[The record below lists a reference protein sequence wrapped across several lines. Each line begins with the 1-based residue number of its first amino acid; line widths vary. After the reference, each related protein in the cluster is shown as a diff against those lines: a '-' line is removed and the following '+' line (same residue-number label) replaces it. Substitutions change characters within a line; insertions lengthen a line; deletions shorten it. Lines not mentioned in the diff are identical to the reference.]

1 MITTLDA
8 YRAFLR
14 EIDKHE
20 SPSCNVGTFVYHFNS
35 AIEEYTTNNY
45 ATLDVNQ
52 KSLDDM
58 RAILVLDDDLT
69 FTNGEADLPE
79 KYRHMLGLEAVL
91 KFINAVKGHV
101 VDSKI
106 TVYPKR
112 LRTNRNGY
120 VSVNAYHEP
129 SYKHSFFQILK
140 GKIRV
145 LGGTDTSVTTG
156 KISYLEIP
164 QTMYLNP
171 DTTQD
176 YDDPANNTV
185 LQFPLHVN
193 FEIIKHCRKIFLEN
207 TESPRYQSSLQ
218 ESVLRNE

>member
-1 MITTLDA
+1 MTTTLDA

-14 EIDKHE
+14 EIDEHE

-35 AIEEYTTNNY
+35 TIEEYTTNNY

-52 KSLDDM
+52 KTLDDM
-58 RAILVLDDDLT
+58 RAILVLDEALT
-69 FTNGEADLPE
+69 FANGEADLPE
-79 KYRHMLGLEAVL
+79 KYRHMLGLEAEL
-91 KFINAVKGHV
+91 KFTVAAKGYPI
-101 VDSKI
+101 DSTI
-106 TVYPKR
+106 TVHPKR

-120 VSVNAYHEP
+120 VSANAYHEP
-129 SYKHSFFQILK
+129 SYKHPFFQILK

-145 LGGTDTSVTTG
+145 LGGTDVSVTTG

-171 DTTQD
+171 DKTVD
-176 YDDPANNTV
+176 YTDPANNTV

-207 TESPRYQSSLQ
+207 IESPRYQSSLQ

>member
-1 MITTLDA
+1 MTTTLDA

-14 EIDKHE
+14 EIDEHE
-20 SPSCNVGTFVYHFNS
+20 SPSCNVGTFVYTFNS
-35 AIEEYTTNNY
+35 AIEEYTSINY
-45 ATLDVNQ
+45 ATMDINQ
-52 KSLDDM
+52 KTLDDM
-58 RAILVLDDDLT
+58 RAILVLDESLT

-91 KFINAVKGHV
+91 KFIVAAKGYTI
-101 VDSKI
+101 DSTL
-106 TVYPKR
+106 TVHPKR

-120 VSVNAYHEP
+120 VSANAYHEP
-129 SYKHSFFQILK
+129 SYKHPFFQISK
-140 GKIRV
+140 EKIRV
-145 LGGTDTSVTTG
+145 LSGTGVSVTTG

-171 DTTQD
+171 DKTVD
-176 YDDPANNTV
+176 YTDPANNTV

-207 TESPRYQSSLQ
+207 VESPRYQSSLQ

>member
-1 MITTLDA
+1 MTTTLDA

-35 AIEEYTTNNY
+35 SIEEYITINY
-45 ATLDVNQ
+45 ATMDVNQ
-52 KSLDDM
+52 KTLDDM
-58 RAILVLDDDLT
+58 RAILVLGGDLT

-79 KYRHMLGLEAVL
+79 EYRHMLGLEAVL
-91 KFINAVKGHV
+91 KFSVAAKGHAI
-101 VDSKI
+101 DSEL
-106 TVYPKR
+106 TVHPKR

-120 VSVNAYHEP
+120 VSANAYHEP
-129 SYKHSFFQILK
+129 SYKHPFFQIAK
-140 GKIRV
+140 SKIRV
-145 LGGTDTSVTTG
+145 LSGTGVSVTTG
-156 KISYLEIP
+156 KIDYLEIP

-171 DTTQD
+171 NQGVD
-176 YDDPANNTV
+176 YNDPANNTV
-185 LQFPLHVN
+185 LQFPEHVN

-207 TESPRYQSSLQ
+207 IESPRYQSSLQ